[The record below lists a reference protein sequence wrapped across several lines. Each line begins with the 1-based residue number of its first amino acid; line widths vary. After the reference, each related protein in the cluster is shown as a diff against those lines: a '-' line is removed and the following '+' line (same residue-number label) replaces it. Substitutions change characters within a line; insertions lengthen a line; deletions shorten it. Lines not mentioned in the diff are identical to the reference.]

1 MNPYFD
7 NNMNRKRK
15 SDPKKNAA
23 GMLVSCIFIGCGLL
37 VKHAGEL
44 MRFVTRLLKFDGDAG
59 KTLSFDQVRRTFV
72 YGGFNIAW
80 LVWIVVA
87 LAVLIGVIC
96 ILRKVFGGESHDTFG
111 SARQERTIHHNLD
124 LAKKTGKI
132 NLNGRLYTKEELKQ
146 LHL

>member
-23 GMLVSCIFIGCGLL
+23 GMLV
-37 VKHAGEL
+37 
-44 MRFVTRLLKFDGDAG
+44 
-59 KTLSFDQVRRTFV
+59 
-72 YGGFNIAW
+72 
-80 LVWIVVA
+80 WIVVA

-96 ILRKVFGGESHDTFG
+96 ILQKVFGGESHDTFG